1 MVCQSMPIFWQNFIS
16 YFKLYTTQEIERV
29 FLQQILLLCTCY
41 CTREAAPR
49 EEGERQAFKGPRES
63 KRRIA
68 ERVEAS
74 NRLIKSNEAKSKLDF
89 GRTEN
94 GVFRQVPCSPKTRFY
109 DPREQPWYMRSS
121 EYPSLFSSTGSPHL
135 PKVTGDQEKYLPDL
149 LLMARRI
156 PNSNAVLI
164 VKKDDMNC
172 NILKTVAYYWPH
184 FTSTAT
190 NNYGFVQLR
199 YRIYFSIVSTQN
211 HNTRF

>member
-1 MVCQSMPIFWQNFIS
+1 
-16 YFKLYTTQEIERV
+16 V

-89 GRTEN
+89 GQIARPQVRDDIFLTYKQIHWRTEN

-109 DPREQPWYMRSS
+109 DPRERPWYMRSS

-135 PKVTGDQEKYLPDL
+135 PKVTGD
-149 LLMARRI
+149 
-156 PNSNAVLI
+156 
-164 VKKDDMNC
+164 
-172 NILKTVAYYWPH
+172 
-184 FTSTAT
+184 
-190 NNYGFVQLR
+190 
-199 YRIYFSIVSTQN
+199 
-211 HNTRF
+211 